1 MEESGLYNL
10 NKGYAK
16 QEKQDLMNDN
26 PIAKDASG
34 GRGGSWMSKHSQSK
48 VGGSPAKMVSPL
60 DKAGARGNHGNHMQI
75 GSDNSQPA
83 GKRTDTPSEYWR
95 KHQQLSHHKK
105 SPANMVSPL
114 NEEGG
119 KDNHSNIMNDEKRG
133 PNPEGGVS
141 DAERWARHQKGAPH
155 HGGKPG
161 GDKKGK

>member
-1 MEESGLYNL
+1 MEKDSGLYNL
-10 NKGYAK
+10 NKGYAP
-16 QEKQDLMNDN
+16 QEKKDLMNDN

-60 DKAGARGNHGNHMQI
+60 ETSGERKDHGHHMQI

-105 SPANMVSPL
+105 SPAKMVSPL
-114 NEEGG
+114 NDT
-119 KDNHSNIMNDEKRG
+119 KVNN
-133 PNPEGGVS
+133 
-141 DAERWARHQKGAPH
+141 APH
-155 HGGKPG
+155 KHKLEAPPRRRKQYEKSIL
-161 GDKKGK
+161 KKQQRTVKISAKH